1 MKGSGRDGLRQRSNK
16 IYQRYKALRSVI
28 CGGSIVVVLLLV
40 AAGYCKG
47 VTGSLLKGELL
58 FQQGH
63 LEQALESLLKAQ
75 EETPGDARVLSGLGR
90 TRFHLQQYQEARENL
105 LRSLAI
111 ADRADWVTCWSNVYL
126 GKIDILQGEAAE
138 ALNRLSMVL
147 QRPQPTGCALEAKKN
162 KAFAGVIQYSRQV
175 LNLQHVSNCCTLHY
189 ATTAE
194 TTDGVDV
201 SSLAIQ
207 VQSYSEQ
214 IIRILDLDERRI
226 PQVDIFLHP
235 DIQAREV
242 WQSQEIIA
250 RYRPNE
256 FHVTYNNIGY
266 VLHELV
272 HFYTADKVA
281 VHKASPA
288 LIEGLAEYVVGQP
301 WGVPLHTWVMVFGRR
316 GDRAPLSELLD
327 SRSFRRMNPIIAYA
341 EAGSF
346 VEFIISAY
354 GLESIFK
361 SLGEECSISE
371 VTGKSIAE
379 LEEQWLKVVT
389 RQEVSTAEAEL
400 VGIRLQL
407 GTGSDATIAGE
418 GWGGRR

>member
-1 MKGSGRDGLRQRSNK
+1 M
-16 IYQRYKALRSVI
+16 
-28 CGGSIVVVLLLV
+28 VLLLV
-40 AAGYCKG
+40 AVGYCKG
-47 VTGSLLKGELL
+47 ATGSLLKGELL

-75 EETPGDARVLSGLGR
+75 AETPGDARVLSALGR
-90 TRFHLQQYQEARENL
+90 TRFHLQQYQEARGNL
-105 LRSLAI
+105 LQSLVV
-111 ADRADWVTCWSNVYL
+111 ADRANWVTCWNNVYL
-126 GKIDILQGEAAE
+126 SKIDILQGEATE
-138 ALNRLSMVL
+138 ALQRLSKVL
-147 QRPQPTGCALEAKKN
+147 QRSQPTGCALEAKKN
-162 KAFAGVIQYSRQV
+162 KAFAGVMHYSRQV
-175 LNLQHVSNCCTLHY
+175 LNLQHVSKCCTLHY

-194 TTDGVDV
+194 TTDGIDLKT
-201 SSLAIQ
+201 LAAQ

-214 IIRILDLDERRI
+214 IIRILGLDERRI
-226 PQVDIFLHP
+226 PLVDIFLHP
-235 DIQAREV
+235 DIQAGEV
-242 WQSQEIIA
+242 WYSQEMIA

-281 VHKASPA
+281 EKKASPA

-301 WGVPLHTWVMVFGRR
+301 WGVPLHTWVRVFEKR

-327 SRSFRRMNPIIAYA
+327 GRSFRRMNPIIAYA

-346 VEFIISAY
+346 VEYVISAY
-354 GLESIFK
+354 GLESIFIG
-361 SLGEECSISE
+361 LGGECSIAE
-371 VTGKSIAE
+371 VTGKSITE

-407 GTGSDATIAGE
+407 GTGSEPTIGE
-418 GWGGRR
+418 DGWGGRR